1 MLYNKKNGNI
11 EITVESKGA
20 ELKALLKDGKEFM
33 WNADA
38 KYWAKTSP
46 VLFPFVG
53 GCKEGKYTYNGI

>member
-20 ELKALLKDGKEFM
+20 ELKALLKDGKDFM

-38 KYWAKTSP
+38 K
-46 VLFPFVG
+46 
-53 GCKEGKYTYNGI
+53 